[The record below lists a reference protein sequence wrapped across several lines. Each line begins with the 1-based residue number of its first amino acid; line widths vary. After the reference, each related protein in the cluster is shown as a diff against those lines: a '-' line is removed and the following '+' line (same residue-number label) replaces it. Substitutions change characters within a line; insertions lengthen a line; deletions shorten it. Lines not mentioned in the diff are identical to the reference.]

1 MINYDAFS
9 EQHLFSSSD
18 EVHSEKLER
27 DEEKENEPKYIDPF
41 TGAHFKYLD
50 LFERVYDLK

>member
-27 DEEKENEPKYIDPF
+27 DEEKENEPKYIGNYRFP
-41 TGAHFKYLD
+41 LP
-50 LFERVYDLK
+50 